1 MCNISVSCLVY
12 MVSSGTEDPGMNTLK
27 SVIKRSFALILAA
40 VCITSLCACSRSRNG
55 GSQGDINEPDAC
67 CVYIRDTFGLDLFD
81 YCEYAEMD
89 LDVSDPDEFAYI
101 KFEVKS
107 SKEDEFK
114 NYLEEKLGQGT
125 EYENDQLPG
134 LNDHEFAHEL
144 KKMEPI
150 RYYVMFKSG
159 VKIKTRDTNF
169 YLATDGD
176 NTYLY
181 IFG

>member
-1 MCNISVSCLVY
+1 
-12 MVSSGTEDPGMNTLK
+12 MNTLK
-27 SVIKRSFALILAA
+27 SVIKRSVALMLAA

-107 SKEDEFK
+107 GKEDEFK
-114 NYLEEKLGQGT
+114 NCLEEKLGQGT

-134 LNDHEFAHEL
+134 LNNHKFAHEL

-150 RYYVMFKSG
+150 RYYVMFQYG
-159 VKIKTRDTNF
+159 VRVKTRNTNF
-169 YLATDGD
+169 YVATDEGT
-176 NTYLY
+176 TYLY
-181 IFG
+181 VFG

>member
-1 MCNISVSCLVY
+1 
-12 MVSSGTEDPGMNTLK
+12 MNTLK
-27 SVIKRSFALILAA
+27 SVIKRSVALMLAA

-107 SKEDEFK
+107 GKEDEFK
-114 NYLEEKLGQGT
+114 NCLEEKLGQGT

-134 LNDHEFAHEL
+134 LNNHKFAHEL

-150 RYYVMFKSG
+150 RYYVMFQCG
-159 VKIKTRDTNF
+159 VRVKTRNTNF
-169 YLATDGD
+169 YVATDEGT
-176 NTYLY
+176 TYLY
-181 IFG
+181 VFG